1 MEHWSKYSK
10 LIDKYSAFALK
21 LVVIGLIVLLLLQIL
36 LQIDAVRSF
45 IVPTEHWEGRPL
57 LKP

>member
-1 MEHWSKYSK
+1 MESWRKYSR
-10 LIDKYSAFALK
+10 LIDKYSILALK
-21 LVVIGLIVLLLLQIL
+21 LVVISLLALLLLQVL